1 MRLPWSMVVD
11 SDGQRSMASLAALA
25 EQGRF
30 AAATRGPA
38 TRASPARAAV
48 TRPGTARAAAR
59 AAEQPADAE
68 RTRTDADRF
77 GGDRA
82 VAGAGARNG
91 HSFTGVDA
99 VDARL
104 DGLGHARG

>member
-11 SDGQRSMASLAALA
+11 SDGQRFMASLAALA

-38 TRASPARAAV
+38 TRASPARATA
-48 TRPGTARAAAR
+48 ARAPAR
-59 AAEQPADAE
+59 AAEQPAHAE

-77 GGDRA
+77 GGDCA
-82 VAGAGARNG
+82 VGGAGARNG
-91 HSFTGVDA
+91 HRFTGVDA

-104 DGLGHARG
+104 DGL